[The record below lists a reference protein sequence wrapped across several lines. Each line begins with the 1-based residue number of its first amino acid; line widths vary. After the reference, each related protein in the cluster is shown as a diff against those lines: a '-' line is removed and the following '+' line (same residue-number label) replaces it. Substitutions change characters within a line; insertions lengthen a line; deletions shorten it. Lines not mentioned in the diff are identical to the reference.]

1 MSRSS
6 CAGGHT
12 QPYNVHNVHL
22 RPEYPLDPLPVRYCP
37 PRSIQK
43 SARGGILRRVF
54 TAEPPK
60 QSLDGLV
67 ASFGKWDL
75 DAEKVHGHCLPPM
88 RRGTRAP
95 SGRAR
100 HSTRIWN
107 LARYHALCPAATR
120 TCVTLSIRLFKRTRS
135 ARCCAAFRA
144 TTGMLR
150 GMMIDGF
157 YSQNGR
163 GPKPKCSR

>member
-1 MSRSS
+1 VSRSS

-12 QPYNVHNVHL
+12 QTYNVHNVHL

-43 SARGGILRRVF
+43 SARGGILLRAF

-60 QSLDGLV
+60 HHWMVSWPPWMV
-67 ASFGKWDL
+67 FGKWDL

-150 GMMIDGF
+150 GKI
-157 YSQNGR
+157 NR
-163 GPKPKCSR
+163 